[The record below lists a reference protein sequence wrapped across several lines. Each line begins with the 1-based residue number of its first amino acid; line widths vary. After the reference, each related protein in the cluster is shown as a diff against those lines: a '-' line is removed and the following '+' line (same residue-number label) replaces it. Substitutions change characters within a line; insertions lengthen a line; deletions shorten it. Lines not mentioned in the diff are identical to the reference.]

1 MSPLPPKDEEDGE
14 GGCVLCGRWGGG
26 ENGWVGAIAKEKRSI
41 YFSGR
46 MGRAARACQWA
57 PSRAGESGEGEKKC
71 IQNNFKK
78 LTFCE
83 WTLSLSR
90 IDDDQNFTIKP
101 KITKRTF

>member
-1 MSPLPPKDEEDGE
+1 MKEVVFCVGE
-14 GGCVLCGRWGGG
+14 GGEWLGGG
-26 ENGWVGAIAKEKRSI
+26 DSKEKRSI

>member
-1 MSPLPPKDEEDGE
+1 MWE
-14 GGCVLCGRWGGG
+14 RGGG
-26 ENGWVGAIAKEKRSI
+26 EWLGGGDSKEKRSI

-78 LTFCE
+78 LTFLRMDS
-83 WTLSLSR
+83 LSLGLMMIRTSR
-90 IDDDQNFTIKP
+90 
-101 KITKRTF
+101 

>member
-1 MSPLPPKDEEDGE
+1 MKEVVFCVGE
-14 GGCVLCGRWGGG
+14 GESGGRREEWLGGG
-26 ENGWVGAIAKEKRSI
+26 DSKEKRSI

-78 LTFCE
+78 LTFLRMDI
-83 WTLSLSR
+83 LSLSR